1 MQLKTEAKKRRQA
14 RIRKKIS
21 GTTERPRLSVFRSL
35 NNIYAQIIDD
45 TQGLT
50 LVAASTLDETFADA
64 KKNRGNVASAKKVG
78 QLVAEKA
85 KAAGIAKVV
94 FDRSGF
100 RYHGSI
106 KALADGAREA
116 GLEL

>member
-1 MQLKTEAKKRRQA
+1 VLLKQEAKKRRQE

-21 GTTERPRLSVFRSL
+21 GTPEPARLIVFRSL
-35 NNIYAQIIDD
+35 NNIYAQIMVD
-45 TQGLT
+45 TKGVT
-50 LVAASTLDETFADA
+50 LAAASTLDVSFGEM
-64 KKNRGNVASAKKVG
+64 KKNRGNMDAAKKVG

-85 KAAGIAKVV
+85 KAAGINRVV
-94 FDRSGF
+94 FDRSGY

>member
-35 NNIYAQIIDD
+35 NNIYAQVIDD
-45 TQGLT
+45 TKGHT
-50 LVAASTLDETFADA
+50 IAAASTLEEAFTEA
-64 KKNRGNVASAKKVG
+64 KKNRGSVASAKKVG
-78 QLVAEKA
+78 QLIAEKA
-85 KAAGIAKVV
+85 KAAGVTKVV